1 MEYWVNALLV
11 PAEELLPLAQAAD
24 ELGYTGI
31 ALADHSVMPEVI
43 DSQYPGGKLP
53 WDTSMTWPDVWVQIG
68 AMAAV
73 TRRLRFATNVY
84 ILPARHPLVAARA
97 VATAAAISG
106 DRVVLGVGVG
116 WMAEEFE
123 ALGERFDN
131 RGARANEALE
141 ILRMA
146 FEEGVV
152 EFAGDHYEIPKVHL
166 RPAPAR
172 PIPIWVGGESPAA
185 LRRAARFGDGWISG
199 RSPISMKPRIEE
211 LMQQR
216 EAAGRAHLP
225 FALSSSASQSPTDA
239 DLAAWSDVG
248 IEHLKVQPWTWEGAA
263 PHGLEAKIASLERFA
278 AGSLG

>member
-1 MEYWVNALLV
+1 MHYWINALLV
-11 PAEELLPLAQAAD
+11 SGEELLPLAQAAD
-24 ELGYTGI
+24 ELGYAGI

-43 DSQYPGGKLP
+43 HSQYPGGKLP

-73 TRRLRFATNVY
+73 TERLRFATNVY
-84 ILPARHPLVAARA
+84 VLPARHPLVVARA
-97 VATAAAISG
+97 VCTAASISR

-146 FEEGVV
+146 FAGGPV
-152 EFAGDHYEIPKVHL
+152 EYSGMHYRFPRLHIQPV
-166 RPAPAR
+166 PQGPV
-172 PIPIWVGGESPAA
+172 PIWVGGESPAA
-185 LRRAARFGDGWISG
+185 LRRAARLGDGWISG
-199 RSPISMKPRIEE
+199 GTPKSMQRKLDDLNRE
-211 LMQQR
+211 R

-225 FALSSSASQSPTDA
+225 FS
-239 DLAAWSDVG
+239 LAASAHRAPDDDDLKRWTELG
-248 IEHLKVQPWTWEGAA
+248 IEHLKVQPWKWDATEEADLA
-263 PHGLEAKIASLERFA
+263 AKIAALERFA
-278 AGSLG
+278 RHAIR